1 MVIKIVA
8 VIAALLSAAMAA
20 LAAIAVATIAA
31 VAIVSVANNNATII
45 IAVVAVIITS
55 VVSVAVAAV
64 GTGLAGEALGAK
76 AMRNTS
82 GGSYRALPAEKKTW
96 SDARWKAEFVKD
108 VMLIKRPILEK
119 DGVAVKVGF
128 RGTDDEIASVLLG

>member
-1 MVIKIVA
+1 MALTVYGISSCGTVKKARTWLEGRSCDYTFVDFRKTPPA
-8 VIAALLSAAMAA
+8 PEQIAGW
-20 LAAIAVATIAA
+20 V
-31 VAIVSVANNNATII
+31 
-45 IAVVAVIITS
+45 
-55 VVSVAVAAV
+55 
-64 GTGLAGEALGAK
+64 EALGAK